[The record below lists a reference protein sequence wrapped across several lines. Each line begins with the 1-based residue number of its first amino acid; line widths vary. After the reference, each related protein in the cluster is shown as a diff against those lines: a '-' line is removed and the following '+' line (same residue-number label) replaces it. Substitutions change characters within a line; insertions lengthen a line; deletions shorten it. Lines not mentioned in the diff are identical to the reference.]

1 MKNKNIPKNG
11 QKPKFKVTT
20 RDFTEWM
27 PGCLQPE
34 EYAGDIVPE
43 QKGLPHLQRFLE
55 QIWYFARKITDV
67 QEV

>member
-43 QKGLPHLQRFLE
+43 QKGLPHLQRSLE
-55 QIWYFARKITDV
+55 
-67 QEV
+67 